1 MNPLNHFGLAS
12 SAKALL
18 TPGSRLAVVCL
29 LLFGALGPPPAIG
42 VQVDSGGLLSGDVDP
57 CFPITDKCPTSPVI
71 IDVEGDGFDLTDV
84 AGGVRFDIN
93 ADGIKEQLSW
103 TAVASDDSFL
113 ALDHNAN
120 GLIDSGVELFGNFTP
135 QPSSSDRNGFLALA
149 EHDKAQNGGDDDGVI
164 DSQDE
169 VFPLL
174 RLWRDENH
182 NGISEPDELK
192 TLSES
197 DIAVLHFNYKTSKRV
212 DEHGNAFLYRAKV
225 RDANGAKVGRWA
237 WDVFLLK
244 TP

>member
-1 MNPLNHFGLAS
+1 MNPLNNFGLAS
-12 SAKALL
+12 PAKALPTL
-18 TPGSRLAVVCL
+18 GRCLAVGCL
-29 LLFGALGPPPAIG
+29 LLFGALGGPPTISVEAN
-42 VQVDSGGLLSGDVDP
+42 SGPHGCPPEIPDCVT
-57 CFPITDKCPTSPVI
+57 PIV
-71 IDVEGDGFDLTDV
+71 IDVEGDGFDLTDA
-84 AGGVRFDIN
+84 AGGVAFDIN
-93 ADGIKEQLSW
+93 ADGVREQLSW
-103 TAVASDDSFL
+103 TAVASDDAFL

-120 GLIDSGVELFGNFTP
+120 GLIDSGAELFGNFTP
-135 QPSSSDRNGFLALA
+135 QPSSSDPNGFLALA

-182 NGISEPDELK
+182 NGISEPGELK

-212 DEHGNAFLYRAKV
+212 DEHGNAFRYRAKV
-225 RDANGAKVGRWA
+225 RDANGANVGRWA